1 MADARRYT
9 VHGRVQ
15 GVGYR
20 FYAYTC
26 ADALGVTGWV
36 RNTPEGTVEVHAEG
50 SEEQLRE
57 LGFDL
62 RRGPRYG
69 RVTRVEEADA
79 EPEGGAGF
87 RIRRGGA

>member
-9 VHGRVQ
+9 VHGKVQ

-26 ADALGVTGWV
+26 ADALGVTGWI
-36 RNTPEGTVEVHAEG
+36 RNRDDGTVEILAMG
-50 SEEQLRE
+50 SEQQLDE
-57 LGFDL
+57 LAFDL

-69 RVTRVEEADA
+69 RVTRLEEEAA
-79 EPEGGAGF
+79 EAEDVEGF
-87 RIRRGGA
+87 KILRG